1 MKITHATR
9 VIDRSTGLTKGDL
22 ARYYAEIAPWALP
35 QLRGRHVYVARFP
48 EGIEGVRIFQQHPQ
62 GMKGLKGTDPALWPG
77 HEPAISIESVEDL
90 LAVAQ
95 MDGIE
100 LHTWN
105 STADAILL
113 PDRMIFDLD
122 PGEQVPW
129 EQVQEAALLTRTLLQ
144 ELGLKSW
151 LKTTGGKGLHV
162 VVPLKPEHDYPT
174 VKAFSGRVVR
184 HMART
189 IPQRFV
195 AKSGSSNRV
204 GRVFIDYLRNGQSQS
219 TVAAFSARARPGL
232 GVSVTV
238 AWEELPEIAG
248 GAEWNIATALA
259 RCAKLKRDPWAGY
272 WRSAQSLTAAMAAMS

>member
-1 MKITHATR
+1 
-9 VIDRSTGLTKGDL
+9 
-22 ARYYAEIAPWALP
+22 
-35 QLRGRHVYVARFP
+35 
-48 EGIEGVRIFQQHPQ
+48 
-62 GMKGLKGTDPALWPG
+62 MKGLTGTDPALWPG

-105 STADAILL
+105 STADAILAAG
-113 PDRMIFDLD
+113 PDDLR
-122 PGEQVPW
+122 PGPGRAGALGTGAGGR
-129 EQVQEAALLTRTLLQ
+129 AAHSHPAPGAGPE
-144 ELGLKSW
+144 ELA
-151 LKTTGGKGLHV
+151 
-162 VVPLKPEHDYPT
+162 ED
-174 VKAFSGRVVR
+174 
-184 HMART
+184 
-189 IPQRFV
+189 
-195 AKSGSSNRV
+195 
-204 GRVFIDYLRNGQSQS
+204 LRNGQSQS